1 MWAAQVPISSA
12 AWGFCSFNDLC
23 LMWKRARSQGQ
34 GVSPPKEFFVLPPVL
49 CTACH
54 ATHTRTHTS
63 PYPCFSH
70 RDCQKH
76 KRLTCHNLAF
86 RTEKIDKVIKQWEGS
101 FFRGNPKLRKK
112 SVSLRFDLHMAA
124 ADEGCAQTKQDSLPD
139 VEVRL
144 IMKRSRSIP
153 TITP

>member
-1 MWAAQVPISSA
+1 MKRQIFKFKEKMSHCTNKRNVKSPIT
-12 AWGFCSFNDLC
+12 
-23 LMWKRARSQGQ
+23 
-34 GVSPPKEFFVLPPVL
+34 FFTESVYILHIHRLLP
-49 CTACH
+49 
-54 ATHTRTHTS
+54 TS
-63 PYPCFSH
+63 PTS
-70 RDCQKH
+70 
-76 KRLTCHNLAF
+76 LT

-153 TITP
+153 TITQ

>member
-1 MWAAQVPISSA
+1 MSCDIYHASS
-12 AWGFCSFNDLC
+12 
-23 LMWKRARSQGQ
+23 
-34 GVSPPKEFFVLPPVL
+34 SPFI
-49 CTACH
+49 
-54 ATHTRTHTS
+54 ATTS
-63 PYPCFSH
+63 
-70 RDCQKH
+70 
-76 KRLTCHNLAF
+76 NLF
-86 RTEKIDKVIKQWEGS
+86 PTRTEKIDKVIKQWEGS

-153 TITP
+153 TITQ

>member
-1 MWAAQVPISSA
+1 MGPGVTLSCIKLAGDLRTETRVRHCSSR
-12 AWGFCSFNDLC
+12 FP
-23 LMWKRARSQGQ
+23 
-34 GVSPPKEFFVLPPVL
+34 SPS
-49 CTACH
+49 C
-54 ATHTRTHTS
+54 
-63 PYPCFSH
+63 
-70 RDCQKH
+70 
-76 KRLTCHNLAF
+76 

-112 SVSLRFDLHMAA
+112 SVSLRFDLHMAV

-153 TITP
+153 TITQ

>member
-1 MWAAQVPISSA
+1 MEACIGPDERIIYSYITSMLSPITYEIIR
-12 AWGFCSFNDLC
+12 CTVKTQEQKDLYVTTIYHLSF
-23 LMWKRARSQGQ
+23 S
-34 GVSPPKEFFVLPPVL
+34 
-49 CTACH
+49 CH
-54 ATHTRTHTS
+54 
-63 PYPCFSH
+63 
-70 RDCQKH
+70 
-76 KRLTCHNLAF
+76 LA

-153 TITP
+153 SIAQ

>member
-1 MWAAQVPISSA
+1 MNEWHLDEKTDFQIQREDES
-12 AWGFCSFNDLC
+12 LHKQK
-23 LMWKRARSQGQ
+23 KR
-34 GVSPPKEFFVLPPVL
+34 KESDFTESVYSLHIRRLLP
-49 CTACH
+49 
-54 ATHTRTHTS
+54 TS
-63 PYPCFSH
+63 PTS
-70 RDCQKH
+70 
-76 KRLTCHNLAF
+76 LT

-153 TITP
+153 TITQ

>member
-1 MWAAQVPISSA
+1 M
-12 AWGFCSFNDLC
+12 
-23 LMWKRARSQGQ
+23 
-34 GVSPPKEFFVLPPVL
+34 
-49 CTACH
+49 
-54 ATHTRTHTS
+54 
-63 PYPCFSH
+63 
-70 RDCQKH
+70 
-76 KRLTCHNLAF
+76 
-86 RTEKIDKVIKQWEGS
+86 IKQWEGS

-112 SVSLRFDLHMAA
+112 SVSLRFDLHMAV

>member
-1 MWAAQVPISSA
+1 MVCNIYQISSSSL
-12 AWGFCSFNDLC
+12 FISTTSNL
-23 LMWKRARSQGQ
+23 
-34 GVSPPKEFFVLPPVL
+34 LP
-49 CTACH
+49 T
-54 ATHTRTHTS
+54 
-63 PYPCFSH
+63 
-70 RDCQKH
+70 
-76 KRLTCHNLAF
+76 

-144 IMKRSRSIP
+144 IMKRSRSIS
-153 TITP
+153 TITQ

>member
-1 MWAAQVPISSA
+1 MSI
-12 AWGFCSFNDLC
+12 
-23 LMWKRARSQGQ
+23 MYHHH
-34 GVSPPKEFFVLPPVL
+34 LPFIH
-49 CTACH
+49 CI
-54 ATHTRTHTS
+54 
-63 PYPCFSH
+63 YPS
-70 RDCQKH
+70 
-76 KRLTCHNLAF
+76 

-153 TITP
+153 TITQ

>member
-1 MWAAQVPISSA
+1 MRNTFSVS
-12 AWGFCSFNDLC
+12 
-23 LMWKRARSQGQ
+23 
-34 GVSPPKEFFVLPPVL
+34 VSP
-49 CTACH
+49 
-54 ATHTRTHTS
+54 
-63 PYPCFSH
+63 
-70 RDCQKH
+70 
-76 KRLTCHNLAF
+76 F

-153 TITP
+153 TITQ

>member
-1 MWAAQVPISSA
+1 MSCDIHHASRSSFIA
-12 AWGFCSFNDLC
+12 L
-23 LMWKRARSQGQ
+23 
-34 GVSPPKEFFVLPPVL
+34 
-49 CTACH
+49 
-54 ATHTRTHTS
+54 TS
-63 PYPCFSH
+63 HVFP
-70 RDCQKH
+70 
-76 KRLTCHNLAF
+76 F

-139 VEVRL
+139 VEVCL

-153 TITP
+153 TITQ